1 MLPFLALACLAA
13 LSSRLPGGE
22 GAASEWPAEEQADL
36 RSLHGKASP
45 LKFEALCEPVNS
57 VMSGDHILVPNP
69 DGKTYDLLKFYWKNY
84 GGPNTIVT
92 MDLGTGKVKTV
103 DTGRD
108 YCNFHLAP
116 QVLAPNGKLYLSI
129 LGDQVQQRICV
140 YDPATDEFKVDGVKM
155 PAGILGE
162 THPMVLGQDGMI
174 YCSGTHSSQSVT
186 ALRID
191 PATDT
196 VAEFYGPL
204 GPSHAPSP
212 CWAYSMAVCDT
223 HIYIASGKTPWWL
236 VAYDRKGKKTKVL
249 LQNEDP
255 AGYLGV
261 NQNAGGGSCFV
272 RTTGKGGGITDER
285 YWLYHGEAIL
295 MTGDKPI
302 QPWPDVSAPP
312 EPRPLPELYFGGA
325 DPDVNG
331 QAVIWCRSAEDKDR
345 TTAAAIPASAP
356 SAPSPSGAE
365 GQSQALLTDA
375 AMTAAG
381 WKAFRFKVGMYSLR
395 IDRLVEVPD
404 GRLLGTAGD
413 YQGNFYYNPKTGKAE
428 HPGKCGL
435 SHYATAMLDGKV
447 YMSGYPSAVLYGL
460 DPARPWTANKHLDAT
475 RIVRETD
482 ADSNPRRLTYLQS
495 SGAKKMM
502 AAATIPGRVYF
513 GGIWMREGNWGGLGW
528 WDVATGTEGG
538 LWEPFRNHQIRYM
551 AAADNGRV
559 LVLSTLPVDNART
572 GEKKAESAPL
582 FFFDT
587 TTDAL
592 LDETL
597 IPVPKARCT
606 GPVLAVGGN
615 RVMGWTENPDDPK
628 GSSIL
633 YGVDATTRKLLF
645 TKTLPFAMPMDI
657 GGYQTD
663 PWDFRLGP
671 DGKVWTFIEST
682 LTRIDPV
689 DASIQFLGS
698 IEPGGRMAFAGEDV
712 YLGGRETLRCVRGL
726 LVPAQDPGPSPGP
739 AD

>member
-1 MLPFLALACLAA
+1 M
-13 LSSRLPGGE
+13 
-22 GAASEWPAEEQADL
+22 EEIWRAQHH
-36 RSLHGKASP
+36 RQHG
-45 LKFEALCEPVNS
+45 
-57 VMSGDHILVPNP
+57 
-69 DGKTYDLLKFYWKNY
+69 
-84 GGPNTIVT
+84 
-92 MDLGTGKVKTV
+92 LGTGKVKAV

-116 QVLAPNGKLYLSI
+116 QVLARNGKLYLSI

-155 PAGILGE
+155 PAEILGE
-162 THPMVLGQDGMI
+162 THPMVLGPDGMI
-174 YCSGTHSSQSVT
+174 YCSGTHCSRSVT

-212 CWAYSMAVCDT
+212 CWAYSMAVGDT
-223 HIYIASGKTPWWL
+223 HLYIASGKTPWWL
-236 VAYDRKGKKTKVL
+236 VAYDRNAKQAKVL

-261 NQNAGGGSCFV
+261 NQNTGGGSCFV
-272 RTTGKGGGITDER
+272 RTTQAGGGFTDER
-285 YWLYHGEAIL
+285 YWLYHGKAIS
-295 MTGDKPI
+295 MTGDKPVP
-302 QPWPDVSAPP
+302 PWPKVSAPP
-312 EPRPLPELYFGGA
+312 EQPPLPELYFVGA

-331 QAVIWCRSAEDKDR
+331 QAVIWCRTPEDKA
-345 TTAAAIPASAP
+345 TAEAAAAANPASTP
-356 SAPSPSGAE
+356 SAPLPSAEE
-365 GQSQALLTDA
+365 GQPPALPTDA
-375 AMTAAG
+375 EMMAAG
-381 WKAFRFKVGMYSLR
+381 WKAFRFKVGMYPLR
-395 IDRLVEVPD
+395 IDRLVEIPD

-435 SHYATAMLDGKV
+435 SHYATAILDGMV
-447 YMSGYPSAVLYGL
+447 YMSGYPSGVLYEL
-460 DPARPWTANKHLDAT
+460 DPARPWTANKRLDAT
-475 RIVRETD
+475 RIIRETD
-482 ADSNPRRLTYLQS
+482 SESNPRRLTYLKS

-502 AAATIPGRVYF
+502 AAAAIPGRVYF

-551 AAADNGRV
+551 AAADKGRV

-633 YGVDATTRKLLF
+633 YGVDATARKLLF
-645 TKTLPFAMPMDI
+645 AKKLPFAMPMDV

-671 DGKVWTFIEST
+671 DGKVWTFIEYR
-682 LTRIDPV
+682 LTRIDPA
-689 DASIQFLGS
+689 DASLEFLGF
-698 IEPGGRMAFAGEDV
+698 IEPGGRMAFAGEDL
-712 YLGGRETLRCVRGL
+712 YLGGKETLRYVRGL
-726 LVPAQDPGPSPGP
+726 LAPAQAPRATPEPTY
-739 AD
+739 